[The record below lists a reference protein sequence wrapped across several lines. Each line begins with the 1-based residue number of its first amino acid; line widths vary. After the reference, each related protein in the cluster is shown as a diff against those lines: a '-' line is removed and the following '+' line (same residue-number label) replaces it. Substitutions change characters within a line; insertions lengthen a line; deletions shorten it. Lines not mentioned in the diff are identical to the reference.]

1 MRRSIMK
8 TSKKQRRSWVDD
20 NESFDA
26 FLAKQGLLGET
37 EDAAIKEIIADL
49 KKRAGKQRS

>member
-37 EDAAIKEIIADL
+37 EDVAIKEIIADL